1 MLTNRDY
8 KTMLEAGVD
17 AGLLAIVESAFKVLF
32 EAGAKTLA
40 NPMKALPL
48 DSVVDA
54 LGIDISDCTSE
65 DGKVNWNSVSRKL
78 YDDGR
83 FMAIELKVN
92 AIVRRAL
99 DITGLKFVDESGS
112 PEYAYPGLNKN
123 TELDNIEENLKNGLK
138 YALASKYRDID
149 DPQRFTAIINGI
161 SVEGAARR
169 ISDTYLDYIRAEVL
183 RSREINISNHDMPD
197 DSDLVDLYLSGEA
210 PYSTG
215 EMYAGDV
222 SIVYENED
230 GTRWLLADTG
240 YLLLRGYY
248 VLVSLSVDKDDELF
262 ERLDIYPSD
271 SVDLDKL
278 PPDSVIVHDIV
289 NLYTKLAA
297 DGKVRG
303 MGFQGGTDRR
313 ERDERR
319 NINPFRYIARNI
331 SVQDVVRLIKCD
343 DGVAY
348 RIYELGSV
356 AHETLTLDD
365 IHGLHF
371 FVECV
376 DAGLLDADDLL
387 EWAEHVDEPDWI
399 MSNVD
404 PTMLMLAKQNDP
416 MLFSGRK
423 NSAGTIERLFK
434 HLMAYSDEVIPA
446 LTGSAPSRSKQRI
459 DTSIVPDLLDGDN
472 ISTAHLNANLLKNPR
487 IQVEILKNTSPF
499 NFLADLKNIITH
511 QGVYIPL
518 STEAVNYML
527 MNADDEHSRQ
537 EVSGNIINYYENL
550 VYDVTDRKRFDT
562 RTIRMM
568 FDEVNRNIDDRVR
581 SSGEEGSAH
590 TIMGLVNLAKR
601 VPGFEMPEK
610 TYDANA
616 PYSGP
621 DEYKDIRGTIST
633 RHLLRILGR
642 LENQGKTK
650 IELLNK
656 FMELCLAENIRK
668 DYEDRTPAGKRLR
681 TFFMSFAAE
690 EPSLAEGEKGTPGDI
705 RKLIP
710 LESGNLVAHFGNDD
724 AEIAKFFSTY
734 LNGKDADVSR
744 LYTVKSEHVSFARA
758 GIIASLLNSFDRV
771 YSVDETLAIS
781 AFFSPKGGILRCTST
796 EYVEV
801 PGMSGKKGNRRP
813 VQKNELMVRL
823 VIASGLSQNISFNDD
838 SFDKKSFIYVVNEC
852 LAGQHLI
859 LAPEAITSDMVGELL
874 QLSGYYDSY
883 RNNDEDGAEE
893 NAKYIVGLDDLD
905 TLIAN
910 NPGVLLRY
918 IHSVPPLMAQK
929 LCRSYFT
936 PENVRNMSR
945 TKDGLKLFLEIA
957 ELGNMGDADWRN
969 FAAAFAA
976 GNANNIKNLIKTL
989 PAEEGNRLMEKLA
1002 PYINSA
1008 NNTTNSKFTA
1018 VGGSEISSQIGSTVQ
1033 YSMANGLRW
1042 MKGYVTTGRPAAMS
1056 GDGTAGLYS
1065 MEDAMAMFGSVTD
1078 GWRLPTADEILHL
1091 GDNPDTI
1098 SEESLGFTST
1108 GMADADGELISG
1120 SDDFCFAWCMGRN
1133 GIVGYSVDSNNVIEL
1148 EDSNIE
1154 PEFKL
1159 AIKLVR

>member
-40 NPMKALPL
+40 NSMKALPL

-78 YDDGR
+78 YDDSR

-123 TELDNIEENLKNGLK
+123 AELDNIEENLKNGLK
-138 YALASKYRDID
+138 YAFASKYRDID

-169 ISDTYLDYIRAEVL
+169 LSYTYLDDIKNEVV
-183 RSREINISNHDMPD
+183 RTREINFSNHDMED
-197 DSDLVDLYLSGEA
+197 DGDIVHRYLGGEA
-210 PYSTG
+210 PYSDG
-215 EMYAGDV
+215 EMYADAV
-222 SIVYENED
+222 SLVSENED
-230 GTRWLLADTG
+230 GTRWVLDDTD
-240 YLLLRGYY
+240 YYMMRGDTELV
-248 VLVSLSVDKDDELF
+248 VLSFNEDTELF
-262 ERLDIYPSD
+262 EGLDIYTHD
-271 SVDLDKL
+271 EELGL
-278 PPDSVIVHDIV
+278 PPDSVIVHNIV
-289 NLYTKLAA
+289 NLYTKLSAE
-297 DGKVRG
+297 GKVRG
-303 MGFQGGTDRR
+303 MGFRRGTDTRVG
-313 ERDERR
+313 
-319 NINPFRYIARNI
+319 NINPFRYIAQNI
-331 SVQDVVRLIKCD
+331 SVHDVVRLIKCD

-348 RIYELGSV
+348 RIYESGSV

-446 LTGSAPSRSKQRI
+446 LTGSSPSRSKQRI
-459 DTSIVPDLLDGDN
+459 DTSIVPDLLDADN
-472 ISTAHLNANLLKNPR
+472 ISIPHLNANLLKNPR
-487 IQVEILKNTSPF
+487 IQVEILKHTSPF
-499 NFLADLKNIITH
+499 NFLTDLKNTITR

-527 MNADDEHSRQ
+527 MNADDAQSRQ
-537 EVSGNIINYYENL
+537 EVSSNLINYYANL
-550 VYDVTDRKRFDT
+550 VYDVTDFKVFGT

-568 FDEVNRNIDDRVR
+568 FDEVNRNIDERVR
-581 SSGEEGSAH
+581 SSGEDGRD
-590 TIMGLVNLAKR
+590 LVSLINLAKR

-610 TYDANA
+610 SYDEIGPIGA
-616 PYSGP
+616 YRGP
-621 DEYKDIRGTIST
+621 DAYKDMRGTIST

-642 LENQGKTK
+642 LENQGKSKTD
-650 IELLNK
+650 LFNK

-668 DYEDRTPAGKRLR
+668 DYEGRTPAGKRLR

-710 LESGNLVAHFGNDD
+710 LESTNLVEHFGNNN

-744 LYTVKSEHVSFARA
+744 LYAVKSEHVSFARA
-758 GIIASLLNSFDRV
+758 GIIAGLLNSFDHV
-771 YSVDETLAIS
+771 YSADETLAIS

-823 VIASGLSQNISFNDD
+823 VIASGLSQNISFNED

-859 LAPEAITSDMVGELL
+859 LAPEAITSDMIGELL

-883 RNNDEDGAEE
+883 RNNAEEGAEE

-905 TLIAN
+905 TLITN
-910 NPGVLLRY
+910 NPGVLLKY
-918 IHSVPPLMAQK
+918 IRSVPPLMAQK

-936 PENVRNMSR
+936 PDNVRNMSR
-945 TKDGLKLFLEIA
+945 TKDGLKLFLDIA
-957 ELGNMGDADWRN
+957 ELGNMGDAEWRN

-1002 PYINSA
+1002 PYINAA

-1042 MKGYVTTGRPAAMS
+1042 MKGYVTTGKPAAMS
-1056 GDGTAGLYS
+1056 EDGKAGLYS

-1108 GMADADGELISG
+1108 GMADAEGELISG
-1120 SDDFCFAWCMGRN
+1120 SDDFCFAWCMGKN

>member
-40 NPMKALPL
+40 NPLKALPL

-78 YDDGR
+78 YDDSR
-83 FMAIELKVN
+83 FMAIDLKVN

-112 PEYAYPGLNKN
+112 PEYAYPGLKKN
-123 TELDNIEENLKNGLK
+123 AELDNIEENLKNGLK
-138 YALASKYRDID
+138 YAFATKYRDID

-169 ISDTYLDYIRAEVL
+169 LSDTYLHDIKNEVARA
-183 RSREINISNHDMPD
+183 REINFSNHDMD
-197 DSDLVDLYLSGEA
+197 DDGDIVSRYLHGEA
-210 PYSTG
+210 PLADG
-215 EMYAGDV
+215 EMYAGDDISLV
-222 SIVYENED
+222 SENED
-230 GTRWLLADTG
+230 GTRWLLIDTD
-240 YLLLRGYY
+240 YHMMRGYHHLV
-248 VLVSLSVDKDDELF
+248 VLSFNEDSEMF
-262 ERLDIYPSD
+262 EGLDIYASGR
-271 SVDLDKL
+271 VVF
-278 PPDSVIVHDIV
+278 PPDSVIVHNIV
-289 NLYTKLAA
+289 NLYTKLS
-297 DGKVRG
+297 DESIVRG
-303 MGFQGGTDRR
+303 MGFRRGTDNR
-313 ERDERR
+313 EPGEGR
-319 NINPFRYIARNI
+319 NINPYRYIAQNI

-348 RIYELGSV
+348 KIYVRGAVL
-356 AHETLTLDD
+356 HETLTVDD

-376 DAGLLDADDLL
+376 EAGLLDADDLL

-404 PTMLMLAKQNDP
+404 PTMLMLAKRTDP

-423 NSAGTIERLFK
+423 NSARTIGLLFK

-446 LTGSAPSRSKQRI
+446 LTGSSPSRPKQRI
-459 DTSIVPDLLDGDN
+459 DTSIVPDLLNVDN

-487 IQVEILKNTSPF
+487 IQVEILKHTTPF
-499 NFLADLKNIITH
+499 HFLADLKNTITR

-527 MNADDEHSRQ
+527 MNADDEESRR
-537 EVSGNIINYYENL
+537 EVSNNLLNYYYNL
-550 VYDVTDRKRFDT
+550 TYDVTDNNRFDT

-568 FDEVNRNIDDRVR
+568 FDEVNRNIDERVR
-581 SSGEEGSAH
+581 SSGEARQ
-590 TIMGLVNLAKR
+590 LVNLAKWI
-601 VPGFEMPEK
+601 PGFEMPEK
-610 TYDANA
+610 TYDAIEPYIA
-616 PYSGP
+616 P
-621 DEYKDIRGTIST
+621 DAYKDIRGTIST
-633 RHLLRILGR
+633 RHFLRILGR

-650 IELLNK
+650 ADLLNK
-656 FMELCLAENIRK
+656 FLELCLAENIRK

-710 LESGNLVAHFGNDD
+710 LESTNLVAHFGNND

-734 LNGKDADVSR
+734 LNGKDAEVSR
-744 LYTVKSEHVSFARA
+744 LYTVKSEQVSFARA
-758 GIIASLLNSFDRV
+758 GVIAGLLNTFDHV

-813 VQKNELMVRL
+813 VQKNELRVRL
-823 VIASGLSQNISFNDD
+823 VIASGLAQNISFNED
-838 SFDKKSFIYVVNEC
+838 SFDTKSFIYVVNEC

-859 LAPEAITSDMVGELL
+859 LAPEAIASDMVGELL

-883 RNNDEDGAEE
+883 RNNDEEGAEE
-893 NAKYIVGLDDLD
+893 NAKYIVDLDDLD
-905 TLIAN
+905 TLIKN
-910 NPGVLLRY
+910 EPGVLLKY

-945 TKDGLKLFLEIA
+945 TKEGLKLFLDIA

-1002 PYINSA
+1002 PYINAA

-1042 MKGYVTTGRPAAMS
+1042 MKGYVTTGKPAAMS
-1056 GDGTAGLYS
+1056 EDGNAGLYS

-1120 SDDFCFAWCMGRN
+1120 SDDFCFAWCMGKN

>member
-54 LGIDISDCTSE
+54 LGIDITDCTGE
-65 DGKVNWNSVSRKL
+65 DGRVNWNSVSRKL
-78 YDDGR
+78 YDDSR
-83 FMAIELKVN
+83 FMAIDMKVN

-138 YALASKYRDID
+138 YAFVSKYRDID

-161 SVEGAARR
+161 SVEGAARHLA
-169 ISDTYLDYIRAEVL
+169 DTTYLNDIKNEAV
-183 RSREINISNHDMPD
+183 RSREINFSNHDMD
-197 DSDLVDLYLSGEA
+197 DSDDTVYRYLGREA
-210 PYSTG
+210 PYPNG
-215 EMYAGDV
+215 DMYTDDV
-222 SIVYENED
+222 SLVSENED
-230 GTRWLLADTG
+230 GTRWLLIDTD
-240 YLLLRGYY
+240 YHMTRGYY
-248 VLVSLSVDKDDELF
+248 HLVVLSFNEDTERF
-262 ERLDIYPSD
+262 EGLDIYASD
-271 SVDLDKL
+271 RVEL
-278 PPDSVIVHDIV
+278 PPDSVIVHNIV
-289 NLYTKLAA
+289 NLYTQLSTE
-297 DGKVRG
+297 GKVRG
-303 MGFQGGTDRR
+303 MGFRRGTDNR
-313 ERDERR
+313 EEGESR
-319 NINPFRYIARNI
+319 NINPYRYIAQNI

-348 RIYELGSV
+348 RIYEHGSA
-356 AHETLTLDD
+356 AHRTLTLDD

-404 PTMLMLAKQNDP
+404 PTMLMLAKRTDP

-446 LTGSAPSRSKQRI
+446 LTGSSPSRSKQRI
-459 DTSIVPDLLDGDN
+459 DTSIVPDLLNADN
-472 ISTAHLNANLLKNPR
+472 ISAVHLNANLLKNPR
-487 IQVEILKNTSPF
+487 IQVEILKNTTPF
-499 NFLADLKNIITH
+499 NFLADLKNTITRH
-511 QGVYIPL
+511 GIYIPL

-527 MNADDEHSRQ
+527 MNADDEQSRR
-537 EVSGNIINYYENL
+537 EVSNNIINYYYYNL
-550 VYDVTDRKRFDT
+550 TYDVTDNKRFDT

-568 FDEVNRNIDDRVR
+568 FDEVNRNIDERVR
-581 SSGEEGSAH
+581 SSGEERQ
-590 TIMGLVNLAKR
+590 LANIAKW

-610 TYDANA
+610 AYDAIEPYIA
-616 PYSGP
+616 P
-621 DEYKDIRGTIST
+621 DAYKDIRGTIST

-642 LENQGKTK
+642 LENQGKPK
-650 IELLNK
+650 AALLNK
-656 FMELCLAENIRK
+656 FLELCLAENIRK

-690 EPSLAEGEKGTPGDI
+690 EPSLAEGEKGTPADI

-710 LESGNLVAHFGNDD
+710 LESINLVEHFGNND

-734 LNGKDADVSR
+734 LNGKDAEVSR
-744 LYTVKSEHVSFARA
+744 LYTVKSEQVSFARA
-758 GIIASLLNSFDRV
+758 GVIAGLLNTFDHV
-771 YSVDETLAIS
+771 YSVDEPLAIS

-813 VQKNELMVRL
+813 VQKNELLVRL
-823 VIASGLSQNISFNDD
+823 VIASGLSQNISFNEDA
-838 SFDKKSFIYVVNEC
+838 FDRKSFIYVVNEC

-859 LAPEAITSDMVGELL
+859 LAPEAIASDMVGELL

-893 NAKYIVGLDDLD
+893 NAKYIVDLHDLD
-905 TLIAN
+905 TLISN
-910 NPGVLLRY
+910 NPGVLLKY

-936 PENVRNMSR
+936 PEKVRNMSR
-945 TKDGLKLFLEIA
+945 TKEGLKVFLDIA

-1002 PYINSA
+1002 PYINAA
-1008 NNTTNSKFTA
+1008 NNTTNGKFTA
-1018 VGGSEISSQIGSTVQ
+1018 VSGSEISSQTGSTVQ

-1042 MKGYVTTGRPAAMS
+1042 MKGYVTTGKPAAMS
-1056 GDGTAGLYS
+1056 EDGNAGLYS

-1120 SDDFCFAWCMGRN
+1120 SDDFCFAWCMGKN

>member
-78 YDDGR
+78 YDDSR

-123 TELDNIEENLKNGLK
+123 AELDNIEENLKNGLK
-138 YALASKYRDID
+138 YAFALKYRDID

-169 ISDTYLDYIRAEVL
+169 LSDTYLCDIKNEVV
-183 RSREINISNHDMPD
+183 RTREINLSNHDMD
-197 DSDLVDLYLSGEA
+197 DSDDTVSRYLEREA
-210 PYSTG
+210 PYSNG
-215 EMYAGDV
+215 DMYTDDV
-222 SIVYENED
+222 SLVSENED
-230 GTRWLLADTG
+230 GTRWVLDGTD
-240 YLLLRGYY
+240 YCMVRGVRAYIELV
-248 VLVSLSVDKDDELF
+248 VLSFNEGTELF
-262 ERLDIYPSD
+262 EGLEIYTSD
-271 SVDLDKL
+271 RVEL
-278 PPDSVIVHDIV
+278 PTDSVIVHNIV
-289 NLYTKLAA
+289 NLYTKLSAE
-297 DGKVRG
+297 GKVRG
-303 MGFQGGTDRR
+303 MGFQRGTDNR
-313 ERDERR
+313 ERVARS
-319 NINPFRYIARNI
+319 NINPYSYIAQNI
-331 SVQDVVRLIKCD
+331 SVKDVVRLIKCE

-446 LTGSAPSRSKQRI
+446 LTGSSPSRSKQRI
-459 DTSIVPDLLDGDN
+459 DTSVVSDLLDVDN
-472 ISTAHLNANLLKNPR
+472 MSAAHLNANLLKNPR
-487 IQVEILKNTSPF
+487 IQVEILKHTTPF
-499 NFLADLKNIITH
+499 YFLADLKNTIIR
-511 QGVYIPL
+511 QRVYIPL

-527 MNADDEHSRQ
+527 MNADDEQSRR
-537 EVSGNIINYYENL
+537 EVSHNLINYYENL
-550 VYDVTDRKRFDT
+550 VYDVTDLKGFGT

-581 SSGEEGSAH
+581 SSGEAGND
-590 TIMGLVNLAKR
+590 LVPLINLAKR

-610 TYDANA
+610 SYDEIG
-616 PYSGP
+616 PYRGP
-621 DEYKDIRGTIST
+621 DAYKDMRGTIST

-642 LENQGKTK
+642 LENQGKPK
-650 IELLNK
+650 IDRFNK
-656 FMELCLAENIRK
+656 FMELCLSENIRK

-690 EPSLAEGEKGTPGDI
+690 EPSLADGEKGTPGDI

-710 LESGNLVAHFGNDD
+710 LESTNLVNYFGHNDN
-724 AEIAKFFSTY
+724 EIAKFFSTY
-734 LNGKDADVSR
+734 LNGKDAEVSR
-744 LYTVKSEHVSFARA
+744 LYTVKSEHVAFARA
-758 GIIASLLNSFDRV
+758 GIIARLLNSFDRV
-771 YSVDETLAIS
+771 YSADEALAIS

-823 VIASGLSQNISFNDD
+823 VIASGLSQNITLDED
-838 SFDKKSFIYVVNEC
+838 SFDNKSFIYVVNEC

-859 LAPEAITSDMVGELL
+859 LAPEAIASDMIGELL
-874 QLSGYYDSY
+874 YLSGYYDSY
-883 RNNDEDGAEE
+883 RNNDEEGAEE

-905 TLIAN
+905 TLIKN
-910 NPGVLLRY
+910 NPGVLLKY
-918 IHSVPPLMAQK
+918 IHSMPPLMAQK

-936 PENVRNMSR
+936 PENVRNMGR
-945 TKDGLKLFLEIA
+945 TKEGLKLFLDIA

-1002 PYINSA
+1002 PYINAA
-1008 NNTTNSKFTA
+1008 NNTANSKFTA
-1018 VGGSEISSQIGSTVQ
+1018 VSGSELSSQIGSTVQ

-1042 MKGYVTTGRPAAMS
+1042 MKGYVTTGKPAAMS
-1056 GDGTAGLYS
+1056 EDGKAGLYS

-1108 GMADADGELISG
+1108 GMADAEGELISG
-1120 SDDFCFAWCMGRN
+1120 SDDFCFAWCMGKN

>member
-48 DSVVDA
+48 DSIVDA
-54 LGIDISDCTSE
+54 LGIDITDCTGE
-65 DGKVNWNSVSRKL
+65 DGRVNWNSVSRKL
-78 YDDGR
+78 YDDSR
-83 FMAIELKVN
+83 FMAIDLKVN

-123 TELDNIEENLKNGLK
+123 AELDNIEENLKNGLK
-138 YALASKYRDID
+138 YALASKYRYID

-161 SVEGAARR
+161 SIEGAARR
-169 ISDTYLDYIRAEVL
+169 LSDNYLNDIKDEVV
-183 RSREINISNHDMPD
+183 RSREINLSNHDMVD
-197 DSDLVDLYLSGEA
+197 DSDLVDRYLSGEA

-222 SIVYENED
+222 SVVSENED
-230 GTRWLLADTG
+230 GTRWLLSDTD
-240 YLLLRGYY
+240 YLMIRGFSI
-248 VLVSLSVDKDDELF
+248 LVTLSFNGDSEVFDGLEIYPTDVVDKNL
-262 ERLDIYPSD
+262 
-271 SVDLDKL
+271 L
-278 PPDSVIVHDIV
+278 PPDSVIVHNIV
-289 NLYTKLAA
+289 NLYAKLAA
-297 DGKVRG
+297 DGKVQG
-303 MGFQGGTDRR
+303 MGFQRGTDRR

-319 NINPFRYIARNI
+319 NINPFRYIAQNI

-356 AHETLTLDD
+356 PHETLTLDD

-446 LTGSAPSRSKQRI
+446 LTGTSPSRPKQRI
-459 DTSIVPDLLDGDN
+459 DNSIVSDLLDVDN
-472 ISTAHLNANLLKNPR
+472 MSAAHLNANLLKNPR
-487 IQVEILKNTSPF
+487 IQVEILKRTTPF
-499 NFLADLKNIITH
+499 NFLADLKNTITR
-511 QGVYIPL
+511 QDVYIPL

-527 MNADDEHSRQ
+527 MTADDEQSRQ
-537 EVSGNIINYYENL
+537 EVSRNLINYYENL
-550 VYDVTDRKRFDT
+550 VYDVTDHKQFDT
-562 RTIRMM
+562 RTIRTM
-568 FDEVNRNIDDRVR
+568 FDEVNRNVDERVR
-581 SSGEEGSAH
+581 ASGDGTLAIS
-590 TIMGLVNLAKR
+590 GLERLAKR

-610 TYDANA
+610 SYDYAA
-616 PYSGP
+616 PYDGP
-621 DEYKDIRGTIST
+621 DEFKALRGTIST
-633 RHLLRILGR
+633 GHLVRILGR
-642 LENQGKTK
+642 LEHQGKTK
-650 IELLNK
+650 IDLFNK
-656 FMELCLAENIRK
+656 FLEVCLAENIRK

-681 TFFMSFAAE
+681 MFFMSFAAE
-690 EPSLAEGEKGTPGDI
+690 ESSLAEGEKGTPGDI

-710 LESGNLVAHFGNDD
+710 LESGNLVSHFGNND

-734 LNGKDADVSR
+734 LNGKDAEVSR

-758 GIIASLLNSFDRV
+758 GVIAALLNTFDYV
-771 YSVDETLAIS
+771 YSADETLAMS

-823 VIASGLSQNISFNDD
+823 VIASALSHIISFNED
-838 SFDKKSFIYVVNEC
+838 SFNKKSFIYVVNEC
-852 LAGQHLI
+852 LAGKHLI
-859 LAPEAITSDMVGELL
+859 LAPEAIASDMAGELL
-874 QLSGYYDSY
+874 KLSGYYDSY
-883 RNNDEDGAEE
+883 RNNTEEGAEE

-905 TLIAN
+905 TLIKN
-910 NPGVLLRY
+910 NPGVLLKY

-936 PENVRNMSR
+936 TEKVRNMSR
-945 TKDGLKLFLEIA
+945 TKEGLKLFLDIA

-989 PAEEGNRLMEKLA
+989 PDEEGNRLMEKLA
-1002 PYINSA
+1002 PYINAA

-1042 MKGYVTTGRPAAMS
+1042 MKGYVTTGNPAAMS
-1056 GDGTAGLYS
+1056 EDGNAGLYS

-1120 SDDFCFAWCMGRN
+1120 SDDFCFAWCMGKN